1 MVAADVLSTNH
12 NILQALMEGGC
23 KEKVEEEKK
32 EDSDEEMDDAKAENK
47 MVQSILS
54 KDSVSSNFIF
64 KVKFCYSKTIRR
76 KNS

>member
-1 MVAADVLSTNH
+1 MPANPGDRDATYKYPLVAADVLSTNH

-54 KDSVSSNFIF
+54 KDSQNNQ
-64 KVKFCYSKTIRR
+64 KKE
-76 KNS
+76 